1 MPKME
6 NGFTLHV
13 HPNPLQQ
20 LPEIFLSSSQVIT
33 TANTNWKM
41 VCHPQFK
48 RLVIDLGTR
57 LGHCDRTKAWIRILL
72 YLENRNLINALG
84 LC

>member
-1 MPKME
+1 MAKME

-20 LPEIFLSSSQVIT
+20 LPEIFLSSSQVT
-33 TANTNWKM
+33 TTVNTDWKM
-41 VCHPQFK
+41 VCRSQFK
-48 RLVIDLGTR
+48 RLVIELGTG

-72 YLENRNLINALG
+72 YLENRNLINALR